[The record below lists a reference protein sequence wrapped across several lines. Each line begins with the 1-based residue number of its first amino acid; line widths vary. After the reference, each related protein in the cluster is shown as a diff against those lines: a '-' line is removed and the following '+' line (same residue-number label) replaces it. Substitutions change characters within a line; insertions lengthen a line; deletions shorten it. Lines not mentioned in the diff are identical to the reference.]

1 MSVRCSLRSPLV
13 LVLQFLRL
21 IRGNNSRWPFLN
33 MGWRNSRQFGSTCS
47 FRNLIIPW
55 RVLWNPYILSC
66 RTKEEKLPCLKY
78 RGRTLREKS
87 STYFINIS
95 LPYYDHTFR
104 IMIDSPFSPQQ
115 TISLKSSLCII
126 AYVLLRN
133 AGITWLFNA
142 SSSSSNPSAY

>member
-21 IRGNNSRWPFLN
+21 IRGSSSKWPFLN
-33 MGWRNSRQFGSTCS
+33 MGCRNSRQFGSTWLPGK
-47 FRNLIIPW
+47 LILPW
-55 RVLWNPYILSC
+55 RVLWKPYILSC

-87 STYFINIS
+87 STYFIKCF
-95 LPYYDHTFR
+95 LLYDVHTFR